1 MADPG
6 GELGPSRVSE
16 INGAPAA
23 VPADAGFLPGAP
35 LQQAAEAE
43 GAAPPVAPR
52 SAPASAP
59 LRPTGHNTAPPLI
72 STLIII

>member
-6 GELGPSRVSE
+6 GELRPSRVSE

-23 VPADAGFLPGAP
+23 VPADAGLLPGAP

-43 GAAPPVAPR
+43 GAAPPL
-52 SAPASAP
+52 SAQ
-59 LRPTGHNTAPPLI
+59 LRPTGPNTAPPLI